1 MEEKITIPE
10 RIKGEFSSKEVDVRS
25 LSPLNL
31 AFVGDCI
38 FDLML
43 RTLLVME
50 ANRPAHELHV
60 RKSGIA
66 KAETQARMAE
76 VLEDALSEEE
86 AAVFRRGRN
95 AKSGTAAK
103 NASVTDY
110 RKATGLEALMGYL
123 YLAGREE
130 RMMEL
135 LKLGLER
142 LKLRP

>member
-10 RIKGEFSSKEVDVRS
+10 RILEEFACKAVDIGT

-43 RTLLVME
+43 RTLLVLR
-50 ANRPAHELHV
+50 ANRPTHELHV
-60 RKSGIA
+60 KKSSVA

-76 VLEDALSEEE
+76 VLEEYLSEEE
-86 AAVFRRGRN
+86 MAVLKRGRN

-110 RKATGLEALMGYL
+110 RKATGLEALIGYL
-123 YLAGREE
+123 YLDGREA

-135 LKLGLER
+135 LKVGLDRLE
-142 LKLRP
+142 LKL